1 MKYTLLCL
9 LLCGVAQAD
18 NAVPDP
24 NGERD
29 RFAAVAVSEL
39 PTQATL
45 RSVMFLSSHEGCS
58 MSYSSTQDSVAMTL
72 RIDGKKAELSAEGS
86 SRDVSGG
93 RSSVNEHP
101 KVYRDDTHR
110 IGGRWLGQAKI
121 EGQTLAVDLGASG
134 KLACT
139 IQKLPRDGGDGQTVS
154 GLVCD
159 PVDKINLPGLVGQI
173 PHMPFGRGAG
183 LQSSV
188 SFPRYAKPK
197 PTDALPGVTVAR
209 L

>member
-9 LLCGVAQAD
+9 LVTGYAHAD

-29 RFAAVAVSEL
+29 RFAAVAVTEL

-45 RSVMFLSSHEGCS
+45 RSVMFLSSGEGCS
-58 MSYSSTQDSVAMTL
+58 MSHSATQDSLAMTL
-72 RIDGKKAELSAEGS
+72 RIDGKRAELHADGT

-101 KVYRDDTHR
+101 KVYRDETHR

-121 EGQTLAVDLGASG
+121 EGQTLAIDLGTAG

-159 PVDKINLPGLVGQI
+159 PVDKVQLPGLAGQI
-173 PHMPFGRGAG
+173 PHLPFGRGAG

-188 SFPRYAKPK
+188 SFPRHAKPH
-197 PTDALPGVTVAR
+197 DALPGVTVAR